1 MGFLSRLRGK
11 KEEQP
16 AEQAPA
22 EPLPTYEVIFRC
34 PTYFK
39 MGDGEYHLIIDG
51 VENVVP
57 ALKTFTTQLSVGKH
71 TLRVFSAPETLD
83 DATVEFEVA
92 DRYKIISISVNAK
105 TRRLK
110 IFDEET
116 QEILYT

>member
-1 MGFLSRLRGK
+1 MGLFSRHRGK

-16 AEQAPA
+16 AEA
-22 EPLPTYEVIFRC
+22 EPLPTFEVIFRC

-51 VENVVP
+51 QETVVP
-57 ALKTFTTQLSVGKH
+57 ALKTHTAQLAVGKH
-71 TLRVFSAPETLD
+71 TLRVFSTPETLD

-105 TRRLK
+105 TRKLK

-116 QEILYT
+116 QEILYS